1 MSIFIKGIPD
11 CYQLS
16 RKPQVFSAKNSRTF
30 WKNTCM
36 GTTWLTCFQN
46 GWASNSSAHN
56 LNLFYQRLE
65 TNASI
70 SANPKNP
77 RNINTSHFRANRI
90 ADEKSAWGAGSPTPI
105 SFRTSQVSSWS
116 FVQRS
121 ETASCCRFRLW
132 FKPWVHWLAHSRL
145 FSTTWWPKLSN
156 ILVNSHMKHLL
167 EVDLSGMPY
176 HMYMYMYVYIYIY
189 DYIILYIV

>member
-56 LNLFYQRLE
+56 LNSFYQRLE

-90 ADEKSAWGAGSPTPI
+90 ADWI
-105 SFRTSQVSSWS
+105 
-116 FVQRS
+116 
-121 ETASCCRFRLW
+121 TATNLI
-132 FKPWVHWLAHSRL
+132 
-145 FSTTWWPKLSN
+145 SN
-156 ILVNSHMKHLL
+156 IASIFLEFRSKIRNRKLLSFQVMVQTLGPLAGPFSAILHHLVTETFKHYWITHIWKHLL
-167 EVDLSGMPY
+167 KVDLSGMPY

-189 DYIILYIV
+189 IYIYTII